1 MGKPPLRFIT
11 LFKPNGAHPPSWNIS
26 GGSEHDFRMSPLMKP
41 FEKHKKDLLILD
53 NMGDFGFSSHA
64 NSTRRFL
71 SGNHANKNS
80 ASVDQLIADHIGTET
95 VHRSLE
101 LTTEGLFTNQI
112 GCSYISYDDK
122 GQPIPRE
129 SDPQLIFDRLFRNP
143 LSHPKKRR
151 EMSSLLDRVSQDA
164 KALARKAGR
173 AASADALNV
182 FLRQAPSHP
191 VLVWENGTPRVERL
205 RPSDSVEQCLAPL
218 AEAAAHLLAEGDFQ
232 LVRVCEHPEC
242 TLWFYDR
249 TKSHKRRWCS
259 MAVCGNRHKVAEY
272 RKRQQG

>member
-1 MGKPPLRFIT
+1 MSSTASATADAPL
-11 LFKPNGAHPPSWNIS
+11 
-26 GGSEHDFRMSPLMKP
+26 
-41 FEKHKKDLLILD
+41 
-53 NMGDFGFSSHA
+53 
-64 NSTRRFL
+64 
-71 SGNHANKNS
+71 
-80 ASVDQLIADHIGTET
+80 LIADDPVLDMLNT
-95 VHRSLE
+95 VA
-101 LTTEGLFTNQI
+101 NVN
-112 GCSYISYDDK
+112 
-122 GQPIPRE
+122 GQPHDFWQNDVDV
-129 SDPQLIFDRLFRNP
+129 SDRLVRAGWLAEP
-143 LSHPKKRR
+143 VAGRYPPGVLLAVARHLR
-151 EMSSLLDRVSQDA
+151 EVIR
-164 KALARKAGR
+164 ALVEARKASR

-191 VLVWENGTPRVERL
+191 VLVWENGTPHVKRL
-205 RPSDSVEQCLAPL
+205 RPTDSVEQCLAPL